1 MSTKKENIYRKE
13 ATENIQNRPFFE
25 CPINATH
32 NTLINHK
39 NIFIDSVIK
48 DLNRRLAE
56 IVISTIKYPVFIDID
71 IKCIS
76 KAVQGEAAAQ
86 AECIIIHG
94 VGISKFKD
102 FLELVTILYNKETN
116 SYPLIINFD
125 GNESIFNE
133 IESFVTEAVAV
144 KPATSKT
151 LNEKSFISLDNFNLT
166 TSNKQLQV
174 KGELI
179 KIFFPNKVPNE
190 CSTKPLREL
199 MGKIIF
205 RKKIRNDNI
214 LGTETSKL
222 NYIEYMSSKSIE
234 IGRSG
239 IKYPVFDLAAPA
251 AQGEAEAA
259 AGALKNR
266 LLRIYPGINQK
277 GFINHQKKISSD
289 IITKLNNLFE
299 VGKGK
304 GDPTPTYIKFKGED
318 GEDAFEAYLESKGSP
333 PAGKIVTATSKLEFP
348 KWTSES
354 SLGPINMISYNYPFT
369 KERKIVE
376 GKETETETETDF
388 EKLERNFYEFYNGE
402 GTGNETIKS
411 IFDDLK
417 TKLKL

>member
-1 MSTKKENIYRKE
+1 MPHKYQSD
-13 ATENIQNRPFFE
+13 
-25 CPINATH
+25 
-32 NTLINHK
+32 TLKRHQQCV
-39 NIFIDSVIK
+39 DELVIK

-56 IVISTIKYPVFIDID
+56 IVISTIKYPVVIDID

-76 KAVQGEAAAQ
+76 KAVQSEEVAVQGE

-102 FLELVTILYNKETN
+102 FLKLVTILYNKETN
-116 SYPLIINFD
+116 SYPLIINFG

-144 KPATSKT
+144 KPAASKT

-166 TSNKQLQV
+166 TDEKLQLPDTDTL
-174 KGELI
+174 K
-179 KIFFPNKVPNE
+179 KIFFPNKGLNE
-190 CSTKPLREL
+190 CSDKPLSEL

-205 RKKIRNDNI
+205 RTKSNKLLTKIRNDNI
-214 LGTETSKL
+214 LEIETGKL

-251 AQGEAEAA
+251 AQGEAAAQATAQAA
-259 AGALKNR
+259 AQAAAEALKNR

-299 VGKGK
+299 VGTGG
-304 GDPTPTYIKFKGED
+304 GDPIPTYITFYKD
-318 GEDAFEAYLESKGSP
+318 TNADLNRRR
-333 PAGKIVTATSKLEFP
+333 IQ
-348 KWTSES
+348 S
-354 SLGPINMISYNYPFT
+354 SL
-369 KERKIVE
+369 
-376 GKETETETETDF
+376 
-388 EKLERNFYEFYNGE
+388 LGE
-402 GTGNETIKS
+402 SGF
-411 IFDDLK
+411 IFFVVNDR
-417 TKLKL
+417 